1 MSGNIKADG
10 SITAAGHGQVCIPTI
25 AKNAQFRKLKNVPS
39 NAVCFDCPATR
50 PTWASVTFGVFL
62 CLDCSAAHRQMGVH
76 ITFVRSVDLDEWTQR
91 QIDAMRIGGNDNARK
106 FLAKHGCTDMHGKT
120 EKKYTGKAA
129 IAYRAELAKLVEAE
143 AAKRGEGS
151 EAGAGNDDAALT
163 STLLDGADA
172 VMRRAAEEE
181 ARNKLSAARNGHGGP
196 TSAGV
201 LQPTAK
207 LASQMSGTRGRLATP
222 TGTPIPTPPA
232 SGGLGGSNGVRL
244 VAPPP
249 SSGGGPKL
257 VLRTPAA
264 SAASASSRLLKKGP
278 GISSAPSSRLRVN
291 KIAMGDEGAFEDVET
306 TQRKVEDRN
315 REEEEARKRVEEE
328 DARLARELQDQ
339 LNGLAVAVQPTLEAT
354 APANSVAQAPTPAAA
369 VAASPRSAH
378 EDNMKKLSSMNSDF
392 FSGF

>member
-129 IAYRAELAKLVEAE
+129 VAYRAELA
-143 AAKRGEGS
+143 
-151 EAGAGNDDAALT
+151 
-163 STLLDGADA
+163 
-172 VMRRAAEEE
+172 
-181 ARNKLSAARNGHGGP
+181 
-196 TSAGV
+196 
-201 LQPTAK
+201 
-207 LASQMSGTRGRLATP
+207 
-222 TGTPIPTPPA
+222 
-232 SGGLGGSNGVRL
+232 
-244 VAPPP
+244 
-249 SSGGGPKL
+249 KL

-264 SAASASSRLLKKGP
+264 SAASASSRLLKKGS

-291 KIAMGDEGAFEDVET
+291 KIAMGDEGTFEDVET
-306 TQRKVEDRN
+306 TQRRVEDRN
-315 REEEEARKRVEEE
+315 REEEEGRKRVEEE

-354 APANSVAQAPTPAAA
+354 APANSVAQAPAAA
-369 VAASPRSAH
+369 AAAVVAASPRSAH

>member
-1 MSGNIKADG
+1 M
-10 SITAAGHGQVCIPTI
+10 
-25 AKNAQFRKLKNVPS
+25 
-39 NAVCFDCPATR
+39 
-50 PTWASVTFGVFL
+50 
-62 CLDCSAAHRQMGVH
+62 
-76 ITFVRSVDLDEWTQR
+76 
-91 QIDAMRIGGNDNARK
+91 
-106 FLAKHGCTDMHGKT
+106 
-120 EKKYTGKAA
+120 
-129 IAYRAELAKLVEAE
+129 
-143 AAKRGEGS
+143 
-151 EAGAGNDDAALT
+151 
-163 STLLDGADA
+163 
-172 VMRRAAEEE
+172 
-181 ARNKLSAARNGHGGP
+181 
-196 TSAGV
+196 
-201 LQPTAK
+201 
-207 LASQMSGTRGRLATP
+207 
-222 TGTPIPTPPA
+222 
-232 SGGLGGSNGVRL
+232 GGSSNGLRL
-244 VAPPP
+244 GVAPPP